1 MASAATALPLL
12 TGPQDPSQIDAL
24 LNALIIAVNPVITGV
39 TPAAQPVTAGTTSAN
54 LPNYGLVTLAST
66 VASAAYVL
74 GRPVP
79 GVPVELVS
87 ITTKSQTVTILGGG
101 TFNKSNTK
109 LTFKTTNGA
118 AGAEVW
124 QAASLIGLTTSV
136 YAITGLSGT
145 VKST

>member
-24 LNALIIAVNPVITGV
+24 LNSIILAVNPVITGA
-39 TPAAQPVTAGTTSAN
+39 TPAAQPITSGTTSAN

-87 ITTKSQTVTILGGG
+87 ITTKSQVVTILGGG

-118 AGAEVW
+118 SGVEVW
-124 QAASLIGLTTSV
+124 QAVSLVGLTTSV
-136 YAITGLSGT
+136 YAIVGANGT
-145 VKST
+145 VRST